1 MSLETVETLYTFG
14 PARLRRAGDSSP
26 TTVTSHPDVPYDM
39 LLLLLTSN
47 LDPQLFES
55 PHPQTTTRVACAA
68 ALGTASGWC
77 WCRCLLALFVSFR
90 SAQPRR

>member
-39 LLLLLTSN
+39 LLLLLQVGERPWLN
-47 LDPQLFES
+47 DGPM
-55 PHPQTTTRVACAA
+55 
-68 ALGTASGWC
+68 
-77 WCRCLLALFVSFR
+77 
-90 SAQPRR
+90 PRRRDRD

>member
-39 LLLLLTSN
+39 LLLLL
-47 LDPQLFES
+47 
-55 PHPQTTTRVACAA
+55 
-68 ALGTASGWC
+68 
-77 WCRCLLALFVSFR
+77 LLASLMIKN
-90 SAQPRR
+90 